1 MRIGLVANPSKPL
14 ALETARRCVARLA
27 GKVDLVAVPETHE
40 ALGPAAPSLE
50 PVPLAA
56 LQADALVV
64 IGGDGTFLTS
74 LQQTEVPVLPINA
87 GTVGFL
93 AEVDAKRSDS
103 VDTALDK
110 LVAGRYVVES
120 RMKLASQCQTQ
131 RLPDATNEIVVH
143 TSQVAKMRL
152 FEIAVDDRPL
162 GRVRADGV
170 ILATPTG
177 STSYSLAALG
187 PIVDPALEAIVVG
200 VLAPFQAIQRA
211 VVVDPLRRVSVRLAQ
226 SEKDGVVVV
235 DGQNETRV
243 PGGAS
248 VLAYR
253 SSRRAS
259 FIRFGSRFFRR
270 LQGRRILPW
279 SEELPETEGDDGADL
294 SPAA

>member
-1 MRIGLVANPSKPL
+1 MRVGLAANPGKPL
-14 ALETARRCVARLA
+14 ALELARHCIDRLA
-27 GKVDLVAVPETHE
+27 SRAEVVLVPETHD
-40 ALGPAAPSLE
+40 ALGATARALPH
-50 PVPLAA
+50 VPLDD
-56 LQADALVV
+56 LRADALVV
-64 IGGDGTFLTS
+64 IGGDGTFLNS
-74 LQQTEVPVLPINA
+74 LQHTEVPVLPINA
-87 GTVGFL
+87 GTLGFL
-93 AEVDAKRSDS
+93 AEVDGKRTEA
-103 VDTALDK
+103 VDAALDK
-110 LVAGRYVVES
+110 LVGGRYVVES
-120 RMKLASQCQTQ
+120 RMKLASHCGGTP
-131 RLPDATNEIVVH
+131 LPDATNEIVVH

-211 VVVDPLRRVSVRLAQ
+211 VVIDPLRRVSVRLAGP
-226 SEKDGVVVV
+226 EKDGVVVV

-243 PGGAS
+243 AGGAS

-253 SSRRAS
+253 STRRAS
-259 FIRFGSRFFRR
+259 FVRFGSRFFRR

-279 SEELPETEGDDGADL
+279 SEELPDPEGDEGADL
-294 SPAA
+294 PPPT